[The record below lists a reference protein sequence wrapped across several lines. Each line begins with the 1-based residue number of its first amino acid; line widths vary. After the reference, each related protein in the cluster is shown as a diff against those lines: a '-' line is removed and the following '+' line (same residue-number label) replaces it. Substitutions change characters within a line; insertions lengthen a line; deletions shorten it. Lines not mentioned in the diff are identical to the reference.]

1 LGSSAPA
8 KIREKGEKRAKNMG
22 LVFLKKI
29 IMRCSLG
36 FYFEEFRNSV
46 GGLFLEF
53 FFYVHA
59 VRFV

>member
-29 IMRCSLG
+29 IMR
-36 FYFEEFRNSV
+36 
-46 GGLFLEF
+46 
-53 FFYVHA
+53 
-59 VRFV
+59 